1 MHLCLNCSCCW
12 WSAIQN
18 GWNQSSSAF
27 TLLPLFVFPVVPH
40 PALLLLSKIFPL
52 PPHHYVTVLFCM
64 IRECTNKFPKMWVIL
79 SLKTIWTVQP
89 TYFEGR
95 VINGKV
101 IAAHNELFETND
113 GGESQG
119 HLIDLLPTPSVF
131 LGCTRIS
138 NETCSNH
145 YTGWFFSSLVP
156 PLKVPSTKK
165 LI

>member
-1 MHLCLNCSCCW
+1 M
-12 WSAIQN
+12 
-18 GWNQSSSAF
+18 
-27 TLLPLFVFPVVPH
+27 
-40 PALLLLSKIFPL
+40 
-52 PPHHYVTVLFCM
+52 
-64 IRECTNKFPKMWVIL
+64 
-79 SLKTIWTVQP
+79 QP

-138 NETCSNH
+138 NEQ
-145 YTGWFFSSLVP
+145 SLY
-156 PLKVPSTKK
+156 
-165 LI
+165 